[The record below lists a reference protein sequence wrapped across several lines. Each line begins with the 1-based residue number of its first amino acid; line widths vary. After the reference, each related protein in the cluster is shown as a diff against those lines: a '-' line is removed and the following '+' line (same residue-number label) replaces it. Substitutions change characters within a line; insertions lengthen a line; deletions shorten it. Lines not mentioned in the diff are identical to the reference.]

1 MYIPLVSNAA
11 SLPSYTERIA
21 AAQLRYAA
29 QIAKERRA
37 SGLALNQCMAIDCE
51 AVVHCEQDALCPDH
65 QAEGD
70 AGDIHPCEFCHL
82 YAAKRYFIGGDGYC
96 KSCASAI
103 NEERS

>member
-1 MYIPLVSNAA
+1 MSNAA

-51 AVVHCEQDALCPDH
+51 AVAYCEHDALCAAH
-65 QAEGD
+65 QAESD
-70 AGDIHPCEFCHL
+70 AGDIHPCEFCNL
-82 YAAKRYFIGGDGYC
+82 YTDKRYAIGGDGYC